1 MQAALTQK
9 GSARPPA
16 SAAGHERFPLVLSP
30 ATLRSNPG
38 GIEEQVFMRQSRAEG
53 LIGLALLSAL
63 SEADV
68 QVNLPPHRSHCGA
81 AGFQ

>member
-16 SAAGHERFPLVLSP
+16 SAARHERFLLVLSP
-30 ATLRSNPG
+30 AAVRCDPG
-38 GIEEQVFMRQSRAEG
+38 GIEKQMFMRQSRAEG
-53 LIGLALLSAL
+53 LIGLTLLSAL

-68 QVNLPPHRSHCGA
+68 QVNLPPHRRHSRT
-81 AGFQ
+81 AGF

>member
-16 SAAGHERFPLVLSP
+16 SVARHERFLLVLSP
-30 ATLRSNPG
+30 AALWCNPG

-53 LIGLALLSAL
+53 LIGLTLLSAL

-68 QVNLPPHRSHCGA
+68 QVNLPPHCSHSRA
-81 AGFQ
+81 AGF